1 MTRYFTI
8 LRYILITVCIYLGV
22 DLFYTD
28 LASRLDSAA
37 IAPTTNKQI
46 SVGGVQTS
54 RPLAYYQ
61 AIDRRNL
68 FNIKPKA
75 PETRNIANTPRIEE
89 LKQTSLNLKL
99 WGTVSGTENRNY
111 AVIESSGGEQNLY
124 RVGDA
129 IQTATIKLILRG
141 KVVLTING
149 QDEVLEM
156 EDLSTGGKT
165 TPKRPL
171 PRSTSR
177 RIPLRREQVTAATQ
191 NINQLLREVQVRPH
205 FDKGKPDG
213 LMLSRIKPNSI
224 FRKMGLMNGDILRAV
239 NGEPL
244 VSVDSALNLYERLKS
259 SDEVKVEI
267 KRRGRVQTIEYRLD

>member
-8 LRYILITVCIYLGV
+8 LHYILITVVIYLGV

-37 IAPTTNKQI
+37 ISPTTNKQV
-46 SVGGVQTS
+46 SVAGDQAS
-54 RPLAYYQ
+54 RSLAYYR

-68 FNIKPKA
+68 FNIKTNA
-75 PETRNIANTPRIEE
+75 PETRSTADTPRIEE

-99 WGTVSGTENRNY
+99 WGTVSGTDDRNY

-129 IQTATIKLILRG
+129 IQTATVKLILRG
-141 KVVLTING
+141 KVILSIDG

-156 EDLSTGGKT
+156 EDLASRGKT
-165 TPKRPL
+165 S
-171 PRSTSR
+171 PRRVQPRNTSR
-177 RIPLRREQVTAATQ
+177 RIPLRREQVTEATQ

-205 FDKGKPDG
+205 FEKGKPDG

-224 FRKMGLMNGDILRAV
+224 FRKMGLRNGDILRAV

-267 KRRGRVQTIEYRLD
+267 KRRGRLQTIEYRLD